1 MVDDG
6 SVVDILY
13 LNAYKRMGL
22 IDDELDPN
30 SSPLYGFTRDH
41 VVPKGATKLTIKVGE
56 HPRTSIVLVN
66 PYG

>member
-22 IDDELDPN
+22 VESDFNPATSL
-30 SSPLYGFTRDH
+30 LYEFTRDH
-41 VVPKGATKLTIKVGE
+41 VVPK
-56 HPRTSIVLVN
+56 R
-66 PYG
+66 